1 MAMTIKELREKRK
14 KAWDTARDFL
24 DSKRN
29 ANGVLSEEDSKT
41 YDAMEQTI
49 VDLGKE
55 IQRLE
60 RQAEIEAELNKATST
75 PVLGKPATPDVT
87 EKTGTASDAY
97 KTAFWNSVRNR
108 NWIDVHNDL
117 QVGTDTEGGYLVPDE
132 YEKKLISAL
141 EEENVFRPLATKIQ
155 TSSGD
160 RKIPVI
166 TQKGEASWMEEEEAY
181 SLSDDSFGQIALSA
195 YKVGTAIKISE
206 ELLNDSVFDLPSYIA
221 KEFAR
226 RIGSKEEEAFLIG
239 DGKGKP
245 TGIFNATGGA
255 EDGTST
261 STANITFDDVMEL
274 FYSLRSPY
282 RKKAVWVLNDSTVK
296 ALRKLKDNTGN
307 YIWSPSVQAGVPDTI
322 LNRPYKTSSYVP
334 EIKAGNKCMAFGDFS
349 YYWVADRQGRS
360 FKRLNELFAMTGQ
373 VGFLASQRLDGKLI
387 LPEAI
392 KTLTIKKA

>member
-1 MAMTIKELREKRK
+1 MAMTIQELRENRN

-60 RQAEIEAELNKATST
+60 RQAEIEAEMNKATST
-75 PVLGKPATPDVT
+75 PNVT
-87 EKTGTASDAY
+87 EKTGTASDTY

-181 SLSDDSFGQIALSA
+181 SLSDEI
-195 YKVGTAIKISE
+195 V
-206 ELLNDSVFDLPSYIA
+206 N
-221 KEFAR
+221 
-226 RIGSKEEEAFLIG
+226 
-239 DGKGKP
+239 
-245 TGIFNATGGA
+245 
-255 EDGTST
+255 
-261 STANITFDDVMEL
+261 
-274 FYSLRSPY
+274 
-282 RKKAVWVLNDSTVK
+282 
-296 ALRKLKDNTGN
+296 NT
-307 YIWSPSVQAGVPDTI
+307 
-322 LNRPYKTSSYVP
+322 
-334 EIKAGNKCMAFGDFS
+334 
-349 YYWVADRQGRS
+349 
-360 FKRLNELFAMTGQ
+360 
-373 VGFLASQRLDGKLI
+373 
-387 LPEAI
+387 
-392 KTLTIKKA
+392 